1 MITNDNKK
9 SQKIASYFCEN
20 CEYIT
25 GNKADFNKHLL
36 TAKHRNTDAIL
47 TNTDFNATKVASNMF
62 KCKCGKEY
70 KHRQSLFNHR
80 KIFKSNE
87 HTDIELYDEN
97 QKTPE
102 ITQLITYLMN
112 ENSELKNITIS
123 FGGSD
128 PQDISFILLDFLSE
142 FDNKFNI
149 TFILGKRTANLSDGY
164 NLFIETDA
172 STHFPDFEFEY
183 GNYVLI
189 CGTYTKDNVIKYNIT
204 ESKIVTSPSSQK
216 GYYPEINPIYIN
228 DTQQSNNFI
237 NLENIKTNDDGLG
250 FIPNGPGTYITLNL
264 FNDETAQLYG
274 YQKFINQSS
283 EVYAAVNNIVN
294 IIPNN
299 PINSRYE
306 FPDNFKI
313 IVDVPLDCY
322 DEGKSQNIL
331 SFIPN
336 AITSS
341 GFIVYQPSPPLFI
354 TLKNTNPIYLDHINF
369 KLYDNNSQ
377 LLPDQVSSSAVLI
390 IQSIKQ

>member
-1 MITNDNKK
+1 
-9 SQKIASYFCEN
+9 
-20 CEYIT
+20 
-25 GNKADFNKHLL
+25 
-36 TAKHRNTDAIL
+36 
-47 TNTDFNATKVASNMF
+47 
-62 KCKCGKEY
+62 
-70 KHRQSLFNHR
+70 
-80 KIFKSNE
+80 
-87 HTDIELYDEN
+87 
-97 QKTPE
+97 
-102 ITQLITYLMN
+102 
-112 ENSELKNITIS
+112 
-123 FGGSD
+123 
-128 PQDISFILLDFLSE
+128 
-142 FDNKFNI
+142 
-149 TFILGKRTANLSDGY
+149 
-164 NLFIETDA
+164 
-172 STHFPDFEFEY
+172 
-183 GNYVLI
+183 
-189 CGTYTKDNVIKYNIT
+189 
-204 ESKIVTSPSSQK
+204 VTSPSSQK

-228 DTQQSNNFI
+228 DTQQFNNFI

-250 FIPNGPGTYITLNL
+250 FIPNGQGTYITLNL

-274 YQKFINQSS
+274 YQKFLNQSS
-283 EVYAAVNNIVN
+283 DVFAAVNNIVN

-369 KLYDNNSQ
+369 KLYDNNNK
-377 LLPDQVSSSAVLI
+377 LLPNQVSSSAVLI